1 MTQTQTE
8 ARWARVVTPS
18 WLEDDTEESVV
29 GTEWHQEAIGA
40 LAATLRTVAR
50 RRAVSWGVCEQ
61 FQIVGLR
68 KASGEEY
75 SPRPDVMVLPH
86 EIDKS
91 RSGLPVADIATPLF
105 ILEVASSSTA
115 TQDLV
120 DKARVYAQLGVVE
133 YVVFDPD
140 GAVLG
145 GPVRAWRLASP
156 SDALYTPWLP
166 DAQGCLVSAALDI
179 TVEAT
184 QPLLSVRDRD
194 GRVIET
200 LADTQARLESLEQEL
215 RTLRGG

>member
-1 MTQTQTE
+1 M
-8 ARWARVVTPS
+8 
-18 WLEDDTEESVV
+18 

-40 LAATLRTVAR
+40 VAAALRAVAR

-68 KASGEEY
+68 KVSGEAY
-75 SPRPDVMVLPH
+75 SPRPDAMVLPH

-105 ILEVASSSTA
+105 IVEVASSSTA

-120 DKARVYAQLGVVE
+120 DKAWVYAQLGVAE

-156 SDALYTPWLP
+156 SAALYTPWLP
-166 DAQGCLVSAALDI
+166 DAQGRLVSAALDI
-179 TVEAT
+179 TIEAT

-194 GRVIET
+194 GRAIAT
-200 LADTQARLESLEQEL
+200 LADTQARLEALEQEL
-215 RTLRGG
+215 GALRGG